1 MKNKNKIINKNL
13 SLDTRYQSGLSLVEL
28 MISMVIG
35 LFMLAGVITSF
46 VGTKDS
52 DHTRNAI
59 SEMDANASAVFSV
72 MRQTISH
79 AGYTSIHG
87 KLLDKGFYTPVD
99 GALPNPTCRDGS
111 MLRDVRHP
119 GATQRTR
126 DRSRGDTITVV
137 ALADNPCL
145 AGSASCPGD
154 VTLQNPEA
162 KVFTDCTGGG
172 ADRDIRT
179 VQCSADEDVGM
190 VNPSDAK
197 IYSTFRLSGRTL
209 RCDGSRGGTQPL
221 VDNVEAMQIMYG
233 VRQEN
238 GTTLYSRANVVEINN
253 NWGLVTSVQ
262 IGLLLRSSRLN
273 LLKSDG
279 PNRYALL
286 DRSIR
291 VNQLRRL
298 YRVYTTTINLANQ
311 NR

>member
-1 MKNKNKIINKNL
+1 MMIKTKTISNNL
-13 SLDTRYQSGLSLVEL
+13 NLGSRYQAGLSLIEL

-35 LFMLAGVITSF
+35 LFMLAGVISSF

-52 DHTRNAI
+52 DKTRNAI

-87 KLLDKGFYTPVD
+87 KLLDKGFYTRRD
-99 GALPNPTCRDGS
+99 GALTNPTCRDGS
-111 MLRDVRHP
+111 MLRDVRTP
-119 GATQRTR
+119 RAFQATR
-126 DRSRGDTITVV
+126 DRDRGDTITIVT
-137 ALADNPCL
+137 LADNPCL
-145 AGSASCPGD
+145 AGNPACPGNA
-154 VTLQNPEA
+154 VLQNPEA

-172 ADRDIRT
+172 ADRDVRA
-179 VQCSADEDVGM
+179 VQCSADEAVGM
-190 VNPSDAK
+190 VNPSDAR
-197 IYSTFRLSGRTL
+197 IYSTFRLAGNTL

-221 VDNVEAMQIMYG
+221 VDNIEAMQIMYG

-238 GTTLYSRANVVEINN
+238 GSTLYSRADVVEINN

-262 IGLLLRSSRLN
+262 IGLLLRSSEDFI
-273 LLKSDG
+273 LKSDG
-279 PNRYALL
+279 PSRYALL
-286 DRSIR
+286 DRSFR
-291 VNQLRRL
+291 VRQLRRL

>member
-1 MKNKNKIINKNL
+1 MKIKIKNTANHLNL
-13 SLDTRYQSGLSLVEL
+13 DSRYQAGLSLVEL

-52 DHTRNAI
+52 DRTRNAI

-87 KLLDKGFYTPVD
+87 KLLDKGFYTSGD
-99 GALPNPTCRDGS
+99 AALINPTCRDGT
-111 MLRDVRHP
+111 MLRDVQTP
-119 GATQRTR
+119 GATQKTR
-126 DRSRGDTITVV
+126 DRWRGDTITIVT
-137 ALADNPCL
+137 LADNPCL
-145 AGSASCPGD
+145 PGNPSCPGNE
-154 VTLQNPEA
+154 VIQNPEA

-172 ADRDIRT
+172 AERDART
-179 VQCSADEDVGM
+179 VQCSADEVAGM
-190 VNPSDAK
+190 VDPSNAR
-197 IYSTFRLSGRTL
+197 IYSTFRLAGRTL

-221 VDNVEAMQIMYG
+221 VDNIEAMQIMYG

-238 GTTLYSRANVVEINN
+238 GTTLYSRADVVEADT
-253 NWGLVTSVQ
+253 NWHLVTSVQ
-262 IGLLLRSSRLN
+262 IGLLLRSSEQN

-279 PNRYALL
+279 PSRYTLL
-286 DRSIR
+286 DRSM
-291 VNQLRRL
+291 VVTELRRL